1 VPGRYAF
8 LFSVADAAGN
18 VGTARLRVAVVTR
31 STFSFVR
38 VAASNASSLQEA
50 EAEAEALVD
59 AASATNVAYRGE
71 LAALLTSVAAVTAEA
86 VWLEDVTVVWA
97 NATAEADGEWV
108 VRMAVSVSAAL
119 AGDEGSNA
127 SGGRGRRMQAVDDA
141 VAASVGAMMAAL
153 EAGGATGVSSD
164 GETRVDAARLAVVE
178 LQATLAQ
185 LSSSYTAITLRLS
198 TLVGAPN
205 PPASFECGSSV
216 HPPAPLSL
224 TVGECPSRTQN
235 SDAGWPGTGFQT
247 ETLAVKP
254 DSRQWKQAHLTLLL
268 ASLEAETQQIE
279 LFMSSVQLARERAE
293 ALSDRASALVDTT
306 TQATAV
312 LLTVTRSA
320 AQLLAEEALADADDG
335 GDLLASIVSAAPRC
349 LTDPTN
355 PARKYYFSV
364 ELLQPPPNASPTAAS
379 PTASP
384 TTVSP
389 TTASPSHASSAE
401 PYHAPNATPVEAVVT
416 PTVSFYGLT
425 VETSPT
431 TASPASPAVSPTAA
445 SSYQA
450 PTAMPTVSF
459 YGLTVETSPTTELDP
474 YKAIISNAN
483 RRHLLR
489 WVIMH
494 LTPRRRL

>member
-1 VPGRYAF
+1 
-8 LFSVADAAGN
+8 
-18 VGTARLRVAVVTR
+18 
-31 STFSFVR
+31 
-38 VAASNASSLQEA
+38 
-50 EAEAEALVD
+50 
-59 AASATNVAYRGE
+59 
-71 LAALLTSVAAVTAEA
+71 
-86 VWLEDVTVVWA
+86 
-97 NATAEADGEWV
+97 
-108 VRMAVSVSAAL
+108 M
-119 AGDEGSNA
+119 
-127 SGGRGRRMQAVDDA
+127 
-141 VAASVGAMMAAL
+141 
-153 EAGGATGVSSD
+153 
-164 GETRVDAARLAVVE
+164 
-178 LQATLAQ
+178 
-185 LSSSYTAITLRLS
+185 
-198 TLVGAPN
+198 
-205 PPASFECGSSV
+205 
-216 HPPAPLSL
+216 
-224 TVGECPSRTQN
+224 
-235 SDAGWPGTGFQT
+235 
-247 ETLAVKP
+247 KP
-254 DSRQWKQAHLTLLL
+254 DSRQWKQAHLTLLV
-268 ASLEAETQQIE
+268 ASLEVETQQIE
-279 LFMSSVQLARERAE
+279 QFVRSVQQARERAE
-293 ALSDRASALVDTT
+293 ALFDRTSTFTET

-431 TASPASPAVSPTAA
+431 T
-445 SSYQA
+445 
-450 PTAMPTVSF
+450 
-459 YGLTVETSPTTELDP
+459 ELDP
-474 YKAIISNAN
+474 DEAIIGNAN

-494 LTPRRRL
+494 PTPRRRLWTSPVHDSSRRGGWGVIYAGAPAAVRRRRRQRRKRGVERVRPAD

>member
-1 VPGRYAF
+1 
-8 LFSVADAAGN
+8 
-18 VGTARLRVAVVTR
+18 
-31 STFSFVR
+31 
-38 VAASNASSLQEA
+38 
-50 EAEAEALVD
+50 
-59 AASATNVAYRGE
+59 
-71 LAALLTSVAAVTAEA
+71 
-86 VWLEDVTVVWA
+86 
-97 NATAEADGEWV
+97 
-108 VRMAVSVSAAL
+108 
-119 AGDEGSNA
+119 
-127 SGGRGRRMQAVDDA
+127 
-141 VAASVGAMMAAL
+141 
-153 EAGGATGVSSD
+153 
-164 GETRVDAARLAVVE
+164 
-178 LQATLAQ
+178 
-185 LSSSYTAITLRLS
+185 
-198 TLVGAPN
+198 
-205 PPASFECGSSV
+205 
-216 HPPAPLSL
+216 
-224 TVGECPSRTQN
+224 
-235 SDAGWPGTGFQT
+235 
-247 ETLAVKP
+247 VKP
-254 DSRQWKQAHLTLLL
+254 DSRQWKQAHLTLLV

-279 LFMSSVQLARERAE
+279 QFVSSVQQARERAE
-293 ALSDRASALVDTT
+293 ALFDRTSTFIET

-431 TASPASPAVSPTAA
+431 SASPASPAVSPTAA